1 MKKRWLYLIFPFMTL
16 ILELLPYGAVLN
28 FSNPE
33 GEPWRKT
40 FSYFSLVPF
49 GYANFAP
56 FFTAVIT
63 CIILVLLVIFCITG
77 KSRFALIARNI
88 LWVCIVFSLG
98 QLVFGIRYL
107 SVVGMLIT
115 LSLGAELLLFYLTTK
130 KWKSI

>member
-63 CIILVLLVIFCITG
+63 CIILVLLVIFCVTG